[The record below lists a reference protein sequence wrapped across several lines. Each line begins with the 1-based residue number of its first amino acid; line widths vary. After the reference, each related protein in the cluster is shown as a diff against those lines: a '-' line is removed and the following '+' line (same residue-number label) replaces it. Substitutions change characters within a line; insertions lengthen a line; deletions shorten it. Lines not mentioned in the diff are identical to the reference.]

1 MKNNKAAALI
11 FGQVLAIGILG
22 IACVLLGVSR
32 RDAIDRSENLQ
43 AELEAS
49 ADREEGLHQDIKTK
63 SAYIEELEN
72 RAPEIRTVEVEKVVE
87 IEKVVE
93 VPPEN
98 EYSSIT
104 MTENEKDLLWWILA
118 LEAKDQPDV
127 GQRGVVEVIFNRV
140 LSPEWPNTVEEVLTQ
155 KGQFDGY
162 SFLKE
167 YREGNRKV
175 LYASPD
181 EREQKNIE
189 FVLIHG
195 RTVLPEDYV
204 FFASY
209 KANGRGFL
217 QIEDHYFARG

>member
-32 RDAIDRSENLQ
+32 RDAINRSEILQ
-43 AELEAS
+43 AELEAG
-49 ADREEGLHQDIKTK
+49 ADREEGLQQDLETK

-140 LSPEWPNTVEEVLTQ
+140 LSPEWPNTVEEVLYQPRQFSTIPYLTHPYVQASQ
-155 KGQFDGY
+155 KEMD
-162 SFLKE
+162 
-167 YREGNRKV
+167 
-175 LYASPD
+175 
-181 EREQKNIE
+181 NID
-189 FVLIHG
+189 FVLTHG
-195 RTVLPEDYV
+195 RTVLPDDYV

-209 KANGRGFL
+209 KANGSGFL
-217 QIEDHYFARG
+217 LIEDHYFARG